1 MYLNNNKD
9 YIDFTY
15 ERGSNNKSL
24 DIKNFNRMKIPIP
37 PIEAQNEIVAEI
49 NEVDAIA
56 ERWKRDIEYLKNK
69 KGNRMLDIINLDK
82 PE

>member
-1 MYLNNNKD
+1 
-9 YIDFTY
+9 
-15 ERGSNNKSL
+15 
-24 DIKNFNRMKIPIP
+24 MKIPIP

-49 NEVDAIA
+49 NEVEAIA
-56 ERWKRDIEYLKNK
+56 ERWKSDIEYLKNK